1 VGRTIKGDNEMPFSE
16 ELKTKTYDETKK
28 RTSAQYVKFSEDYR
42 VVLRIL
48 DTNARTIWKHWVA
61 EANGGRGMMA
71 NCPNTATNRICP
83 IDKQLDQLAND
94 DPRKIERKAKR
105 RFTVNVLDRTP
116 VTVCPA
122 CNAVTPGK
130 TCQSCHTDLKKAEF
144 VPLNKVK
151 ILEGGPE
158 LFNKTLN
165 TVEKIQFEDFGVD
178 ITGYDINFTTTG
190 KLRDRKIAA
199 LPKEPE
205 ELPEGALDDP
215 ETGEQQSVYD
225 LDLLSEPTSVEEI
238 ELMMNGATLEEILAV
253 RG

>member
-1 VGRTIKGDNEMPFSE
+1 
-16 ELKTKTYDETKK
+16 
-28 RTSAQYVKFSEDYR
+28 
-42 VVLRIL
+42 
-48 DTNARTIWKHWVA
+48 
-61 EANGGRGMMA
+61 MMA
-71 NCPNTATNRICP
+71 NCPNTPQNRICP
-83 IDKQLDQLAND
+83 VCKQIDALAND

-116 VTVCPA
+116 TTVCNS

-130 TCQSCHTDLKKAEF
+130 TCQNCHADLKKAEF

-165 TVEKIQFEDFGVD
+165 AVEKIQSEDFGVD

-199 LPKEPE
+199 LPQQPSDV
-205 ELPEGALDDP
+205 PLDAMLDP
-215 ETGEQQSVYD
+215 ETGEQQKIFD
-225 LDLLSEPTSVEEI
+225 LDLLAEPTSVEEI
-238 ELMMNGATLEEILAV
+238 EAMLRGATLEEILAI